1 MDHRIR
7 QDRLLETYFLIFL
20 IERSGSSRANIQLPV
35 IGKIL

>member
-20 IERSGSSRANIQLPV
+20 IERFGSSVQTFRLLV